1 MQSIPRRLLFAS
13 FLWATVAPVFA
24 QEAPVVLV
32 SPVVKREMA
41 RFHEFIGRID
51 AIERVD
57 IRVRVTGTLLK
68 PQFTDGQRV
77 EPGQLLYEIDPGPFQ
92 ADVDAKKAQVASAK
106 ADAQNAEVAFERA
119 QELLKTSAGTRATF
133 DQRKAELA
141 KADAN
146 VLIANAALENSNI
159 TLGYT
164 KITAPIAGR
173 IGRTA
178 ITEGNIV
185 SPSSGVLTTI
195 VKDDKVRAVFSVSQR
210 EVLDYKKAAHTKAPV
225 VRLRLADNSIYEKTG
240 TIDFIDNTVDSKTDS
255 QVLRALFD
263 NPDRKL
269 VNDQSVRVVLEQAA
283 DAPQLVVPEDAL
295 AADQSGTFVM
305 IVDNDQKVATRYIKI
320 GQSRDGLAVVT
331 DGLKEGENVI
341 VQGMQRVRN
350 GMKVNA
356 QKAQAGK

>member
-1 MQSIPRRLLFAS
+1 MQFPSSRHLVVPLVLSVVGPA
-13 FLWATVAPVFA
+13 FA

-32 SPVVKREMA
+32 SPVQKREVM
-41 RFHEFIGRID
+41 RVSEFVGQIN

-57 IRVRVTGTLLK
+57 VRVRVTGTLLK

-77 EPGQLLYEIDPGPFQ
+77 EPGQLLYEIDPAPFQ
-92 ADVDAKKAQVASAK
+92 ADVDSKKAQVESAK
-106 ADAQNAEVAFERA
+106 ADALNADISFKRA
-119 QELLKTSAGTRATF
+119 EELLKTAAGTRANYDLT
-133 DQRKAELA
+133 KANLA
-141 KADAN
+141 KADAS
-146 VLIANAALENSNI
+146 VLMATAALENSNI

-164 KITAPIAGR
+164 KITAPIPGR

-195 VKDDKVRAVFSVSQR
+195 VRDDKVRALFSVSQR
-210 EVLDYKKAAHTKAPV
+210 EMLDYRKAAYTKAPE
-225 VRLRLADNSIYEKTG
+225 VRLRLADNSIYNKPG
-240 TIDFIDNTVDSKTDS
+240 TIDFIDNVIDPKTDS
-255 QVLRALFD
+255 QVIRAVFD
-263 NPDRKL
+263 NPDRTL
-269 VNDQSVRVVLEQAA
+269 VHDQTVRVLIEQAPE
-283 DAPQLVVPEDAL
+283 APQLVVSQDSI
-295 AADQSGTFVM
+295 AADQTGTFVM
-305 IVDNDQKVATRYIKI
+305 VVDGEQKVATRYVKL